1 MLLVVNTFNDIPEVF
16 VPQDR
21 KPALD
26 KALQMSYNAVLVEGH
41 AMPWYQLQGSH
52 GVVLDQKYV
61 TEVLQEVVSAYDL

>member
-1 MLLVVNTFNDIPEVF
+1 MLLVVNTFNDVPEVF

-26 KALQMSYNAVLVEGH
+26 KALRMSYNSYLVEGH
-41 AMPWYQLQGSH
+41 AMPWYQLHGSY
-52 GVVLDQKYV
+52 GVILNQTYV